1 MKTPLS
7 NYQKKQC
14 EKFIKNVAKLIVGM
28 EYLNTII
35 YYSKFHYEKS
45 ECKKYSKI
53 LSEMF
58 KRNIVFE
65 SKLPTKKYND
75 ILIGCFKLRNTKT
88 MLKIRK
94 FLRLY

>member
-14 EKFIKNVAKLIVGM
+14 EKFIKNVAKLIAGM

-45 ECKKYSKI
+45 ECKKYSKFFLKCLKEI
-53 LSEMF
+53 LF
-58 KRNIVFE
+58 LNQNYLQRNITI
-65 SKLPTKKYND
+65 S
-75 ILIGCFKLRNTKT
+75 
-88 MLKIRK
+88 
-94 FLRLY
+94 